1 MPFPAQSDSM
11 ARDTTKQMDRGA
23 LLEFIKRH
31 RMGVQTSVST
41 SGGPQA
47 ALVAFV
53 MGDGFEIL
61 FDTLETSR
69 KVRNL
74 RRNPRVAFVIGGWA
88 PGDRR
93 SVQYEGLADEPN
105 GADLDRLKRV
115 YFGRVPGG
123 DGPES
128 WPDLTYV
135 RVRPMWIRF
144 GDFNQTPPVVVE
156 FAADDAN
163 GLMVPCSST
172 PGWAEDIKHAD
183 QGW

>member
-1 MPFPAQSDSM
+1 MGVTAGMDK
-11 ARDTTKQMDRGA
+11 RMDRVA

-31 RMGVQTSVST
+31 RMAVQTSVST

-53 MGDGFEIL
+53 MGDGLEIL
-61 FDTLETSR
+61 FDTIQASR

-74 RRNPRVAFVIGGWA
+74 RRDPRIAFVIGGWT
-88 PGDRR
+88 PGDKR
-93 SVQYEGLADEPN
+93 SVQYEGIADEPN

-123 DGPES
+123 DDLES
-128 WPDLTYV
+128 WTDLTYV
-135 RVRPMWIRF
+135 RVRPRWIRF

-156 FAADDAN
+156 FAA
-163 GLMVPCSST
+163 
-172 PGWAEDIKHAD
+172 EDLASVC
-183 QGW
+183 

>member
-1 MPFPAQSDSM
+1 MTLSAG
-11 ARDTTKQMDRGA
+11 KEMDGGA

-31 RMGVQTSVST
+31 RMAVQTSVST

-61 FDTLETSR
+61 FDALETSR
-69 KVRNL
+69 KVQNL
-74 RRNPRVAFVIGGWA
+74 RRNPRVAFVIGGWT
-88 PGDRR
+88 PGDKR

-115 YFGRVPGG
+115 CFGRVPGG

-128 WPDLTYV
+128 WPGLTYV
-135 RVRPMWIRF
+135 RVRPTWIRF

-163 GLMVPCSST
+163 GLLRPFRST
-172 PGWAEDIKHAD
+172 
-183 QGW
+183 